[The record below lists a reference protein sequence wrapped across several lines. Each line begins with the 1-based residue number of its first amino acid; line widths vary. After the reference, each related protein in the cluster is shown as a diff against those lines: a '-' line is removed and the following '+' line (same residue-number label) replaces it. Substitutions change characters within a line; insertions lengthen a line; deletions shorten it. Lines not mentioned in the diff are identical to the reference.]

1 MRVPITVIVMVAM
14 PWAAPAF
21 AMGYD
26 SLACP
31 ELAER
36 RIAYFTGNGF
46 CAPDVAEGTKDTSG
60 KPCKTAVA
68 GPASLPDADR
78 SQVEM
83 IVKVEARKGCPVK

>member
-1 MRVPITVIVMVAM
+1 MIAM
-14 PWAAPAF
+14 PWAAPAI

-36 RIAYFTGNGF
+36 RIAYFISNGF
-46 CAPDVAEGTKDTSG
+46 CAPDVAEGTKDPSG
-60 KPCKTAVA
+60 KPCKAAAADPA
-68 GPASLPDADR
+68 GLPDADR

-83 IVKVEARKGCPVK
+83 IIKVEARKGCPVK